1 MLFSSSLFLFLF
13 LPLVLLVYYLPLRRR
28 RQGQN
33 VFLLAASLLFYAWG
47 EPWFV
52 LVMMGSILA
61 NYCFGLWVHAWR
73 RRGRRPALPVTA
85 AVVCNLGLLFV
96 FKYLTFTL
104 ENLNLAGLNT
114 PVPVIG
120 LPIGISFF
128 TFQGLSYVIDVYRGD
143 TPPNRS
149 IAQVAL
155 YISFFPQLIAGPI
168 VRYTDV
174 AEDMNARCESLDD
187 AAEGAARFIFGLG
200 KKCVLSNAL
209 AELAD
214 SAFACPEGE
223 LSTALAW
230 LGIIAYALHIYYDF
244 SGYSDMAIGLGKLF
258 GFRLPE
264 NFNYPYISASVTEF
278 WRRWHMT
285 LSGWFRDYLY
295 IPLGGSRRSTARN
308 ILNLLIVW
316 ACTGLWHGADWN
328 FLIWGL
334 WYALFLICER
344 YVWHGAF
351 ERLPKAV
358 RHVLTM
364 FVVLMG
370 WVWFRAA
377 GPGEALG
384 YFGALFSGPLWS
396 DEAGYW
402 LAELWPELL
411 LGCVLAAPV
420 YPELKKRLGLWR
432 YALALVVFGL
442 AVSSLLAS
450 GFNPF
455 IYFRF

>member
-1 MLFSSSLFLFLF
+1 MLFSSSIFLFAF
-13 LPLVLLVYYLPLRRR
+13 LPAVLLGYYVVFRGMRRA
-28 RQGQN
+28 QN
-33 VFLLAASLLFYAWG
+33 LLLLAASLFFYAWG

-61 NYCFGLWVHAWR
+61 HYCFGLWVHAWR

-149 IAQVAL
+149 IDQVAL

-174 AEDMNARCESLDD
+174 AEDMNARRESLDD

-420 YPELKKRLGLWR
+420 YPALKKRLGLWR
-432 YALALVVFGL
+432 CALALVVFGL

>member
-1 MLFSSSLFLFLF
+1 MVFSSVSFVFFFLTAVIALYFILPGRFRGGRNFVLLAFSLFFYACAGLRALPLLLFS
-13 LPLVLLVYYLPLRRR
+13 VLLDWGSALLLPRCRRPKA
-28 RQGQN
+28 
-33 VFLLAASLLFYAWG
+33 LLAAA
-47 EPWFV
+47 V
-52 LVMMGSILA
+52 
-61 NYCFGLWVHAWR
+61 
-73 RRGRRPALPVTA
+73 ALH
-85 AVVCNLGLLFV
+85 LGLLFW
-96 FKYLTFTL
+96 FKY
-104 ENLNLAGLNT
+104 AGFAAEIFGLPLPEIT
-114 PVPVIG
+114 

-174 AEDMNARCESLDD
+174 AEDMNARRESLDD

-344 YVWHGAF
+344 YVWHREF

-402 LAELWPELL
+402 LAEIWPELL

-432 YALALVVFGL
+432 CALALVVFGL

>member
-1 MLFSSSLFLFLF
+1 MVFSSPVFLFVF
-13 LPLVLLVYYLPLRRR
+13 LPVTYLGYRLLPGLPLR
-28 RQGQN
+28 N
-33 VFLLAASLLFYAWG
+33 AWLTLASLVFFSFGQLPYLALLLLS
-47 EPWFV
+47 V
-52 LVMMGSILA
+52 LL
-61 NYCFGLWVHAWR
+61 NYLFGLWLQSGEPHR
-73 RRGRRPALPVTA
+73 RLAAGLAVTA
-85 AVVCNLGLLFV
+85 NLLLLGI
-96 FKYLTFTL
+96 FKYTDFLIGTVNSLTG
-104 ENLNLAGLNT
+104 AGLALT
-114 PVPVIG
+114 GIV
-120 LPIGISFF
+120 LPIGISFY

-174 AEDMNARCESLDD
+174 AEDMNARRESLDD

-402 LAELWPELL
+402 LAEIWPELL

-420 YPELKKRLGLWR
+420 YPALKKRLGLWR

>member
-1 MLFSSSLFLFLF
+1 
-13 LPLVLLVYYLPLRRR
+13 
-28 RQGQN
+28 
-33 VFLLAASLLFYAWG
+33 
-47 EPWFV
+47 
-52 LVMMGSILA
+52 
-61 NYCFGLWVHAWR
+61 
-73 RRGRRPALPVTA
+73 
-85 AVVCNLGLLFV
+85 
-96 FKYLTFTL
+96 
-104 ENLNLAGLNT
+104 
-114 PVPVIG
+114 
-120 LPIGISFF
+120 
-128 TFQGLSYVIDVYRGD
+128 
-143 TPPNRS
+143 

-174 AEDMNARCESLDD
+174 AEDMNDRRESLDD

-334 WYALFLICER
+334 WYGLPDRQSAMSGAAPSPAARGAEACADAAGRHAGLGLVPRIRPEGGAGLLCRALFRPALVGRGDLLALRALAGTAARRHPRCARIS
-344 YVWHGAF
+344 GAQ
-351 ERLPKAV
+351 K
-358 RHVLTM
+358 
-364 FVVLMG
+364 
-370 WVWFRAA
+370 AA
-377 GPGEALG
+377 GALELFPRAG
-384 YFGALFSGPLWS
+384 RVRPCRELSARRGLQPVHLFQVLRGCGAWKN
-396 DEAGYW
+396 
-402 LAELWPELL
+402 
-411 LGCVLAAPV
+411 V
-420 YPELKKRLGLWR
+420 
-432 YALALVVFGL
+432 
-442 AVSSLLAS
+442 
-450 GFNPF
+450 
-455 IYFRF
+455 